1 MNGEH
6 KITSSHRDRTALI
19 YLRQSS
25 MAQVRDHTESTRS
38 QYGLAET
45 AAELGWARTLIEVID
60 TDLGISG
67 KWGVAREGFT
77 ELVTRMCRG
86 DVGAVF
92 GIEITRLA
100 RSNADVAR
108 LAEFA
113 RITGTLLIDPDG
125 VYDPADV
132 NDRVL
137 LGFKGTMGEMELHVM
152 AQRLQANKR
161 AAAERGELRTPLPV
175 GLVHDD
181 ADEVVIDPDAG
192 VQAAIRDVFAAF
204 AACGSAYAVVA
215 AFAGRRFPL
224 RAYGGAWAGQL
235 RWGKLTHARVLGIL
249 KNPGYAGAYV
259 FGRYASHRT
268 VDPSGTVHTAMAERP
283 RAEWPV
289 LIKDHHESYITWAD
303 YLANEARLAAN
314 HTAAG
319 ARPPRE
325 GTALCQ
331 GIITCGSCGKPV
343 MTNYHTDQR
352 PAYECSSR
360 RDRLTTPSCRS
371 VAAACVDAAVAGA
384 LLNALTP
391 GQVALALSAADEV
404 AGRYQRTSRAAELAV
419 ERARYEAD
427 RAERAF
433 CQVEPENRLVAR
445 SLEAR
450 WEARL
455 AALAEAGQ
463 ALEAAQDTLPPLPS
477 RDDLEKLTAD
487 LPALWNAPTTSARDR
502 KRLLRTLIAD
512 VTVLPEPDRSKVRI
526 GIRWHTGATDELT
539 ADRPVHPGTARRSP
553 AAAIELVQRLGP
565 ATSNDELVTRL
576 NAAGH
581 RTGHGRPFDID
592 AVQWIRH
599 AYKIPVPDPYG
610 PGEISVAEAAR
621 RLGCSTSVIYHWIH
635 TGQLTARRGSAG
647 RFCISWNAQ
656 AEAGCR
662 TRIAQSAHLGRAA
675 RPRTLPAPAFPAAD
689 GGEVSVTEAACQ
701 LGCSAGV
708 IYYWIET
715 GQLTARR
722 GAGNRLH
729 IPWDDQIQA
738 ECRSRVGQ
746 SGHLNP
752 AVRRTKPRRRR

>member
-1 MNGEH
+1 VNGEH

-25 MAQVRDHTESTRS
+25 MAQVREHTESTRS

-45 AAELGWARTLIEVID
+45 AAGLGWARTSIEVID

-86 DVGAVF
+86 DVGAIF

-175 GLVHDD
+175 GYVHDD
-181 ADEVVIDPDAG
+181 AGDVVIDPDAE

-204 AACGSAYAVVA
+204 AACGSAYGVVA

-235 RWGKLTHARVLGIL
+235 RWGRLTHARVLGIL
-249 KNPGYAGAYV
+249 KNPGYAGAYA

-289 LIKDHHESYITWAD
+289 LIKDHHEGHITWTE
-303 YLANEARLAAN
+303 YLASEARLAAN

-331 GIITCGSCGKPV
+331 GIIICGSCGKPM

-352 PAYECSSR
+352 PSYECSSR
-360 RDRLTTPSCRS
+360 RDRLTTSSCRT
-371 VAAACVDAAVAGA
+371 VVAACVDDAVAGA
-384 LLNALTP
+384 LLDALTP
-391 GQVALALSAADEV
+391 GQIVLALSAADEV
-404 AGRYQRTSRAAELAV
+404 SGRRQRVSRAAELAV

-455 AALAEAGQ
+455 AALAEAEQ
-463 ALEAAQDTLPPLPS
+463 ALESAQDVLPPLPG
-477 RDDLEKLTAD
+477 RAELEKLAAD
-487 LPALWNAPTTSARDR
+487 LPGLWNAPTTGARDR

-512 VTVLPEPDRSKVRI
+512 VTVLPEPDRSKARI
-526 GIRWHTGATDELT
+526 GIRWHTGVTDELT
-539 ADRPVHPGTARRSP
+539 VERPVHPGTARRTP
-553 AAAIELVQRLGP
+553 GGAIDLARRLGP

-581 RTGHGRPFDID
+581 LTGRGRPFDID

-599 AYKIPVPDPYG
+599 AYKIPVPDPYR

-621 RLGCSTSVIYHWIH
+621 RLGCSTGVIYHWIH

-647 RFCISWNAQ
+647 RFCIPWNAQ

-662 TRIAQSAHLGRAA
+662 SRIAQSAHLGRAA

-701 LGCSAGV
+701 LGCSTGV

-715 GQLTARR
+715 GQLSARR
-722 GAGNRLH
+722 GSGNRLH
-729 IPWDDQIQA
+729 IPWNDQIQA
-738 ECRSRVGQ
+738 QCRSRIGQ
-746 SGHLNP
+746 SGHLSP
-752 AVRRTKPRRRR
+752 AARRTKPRRRR

>member
-1 MNGEH
+1 VNGEH
-6 KITSSHRDRTALI
+6 KISSSHRERAALI

-25 MAQVRDHTESTRS
+25 MAQVREHTESTRS
-38 QYGLAET
+38 QYGLADK
-45 AAELGWARTLIEVID
+45 AAGLGWARSDIEVID

-77 ELVTRMCRG
+77 ELVARVCSG
-86 DVGAVF
+86 GVGAIF

-152 AQRLQANKR
+152 AQRLQASKR
-161 AAAERGELRTPLPV
+161 AAAGRGELRTPLPV
-175 GLVHDD
+175 GLVHDEAGD
-181 ADEVVIDPDAG
+181 VVTDPDAE
-192 VQAAIRDVFAAF
+192 VQAAVRDVHAAF
-204 AACGSAYAVVA
+204 AACGSAYGVVA

-235 RWGKLTHARVLGIL
+235 RWGRLTHARVLGIL

-259 FGRYASHRT
+259 FGRYASRRT
-268 VDPSGTVHTAMAERP
+268 VDPSGTVHTTITERP

-289 LIKDHHESYITWAD
+289 LIKDHHEGYITWAD
-303 YLANEARLAAN
+303 YLANEAKLAAN

-325 GTALCQ
+325 GIALCQ
-331 GIITCGSCGKPV
+331 GIIACGSCGKPM

-384 LLNALTP
+384 LLDALTP
-391 GQVALALSAADEV
+391 GQVALALSAAGEV
-404 AGRYQRTSRAAELAV
+404 TGRHQRVSRAAELAV
-419 ERARYEAD
+419 ERARYDAG

-433 CQVEPENRLVAR
+433 CAVEPENRLVAR

-450 WEARL
+450 WEAKL
-455 AALAEAGQ
+455 TALTEAEQ
-463 ALEAAQDTLPPLPS
+463 ALEAARDTLPPLPG
-477 RDDLEKLTAD
+477 RAELEKLAAD
-487 LPALWNAPTTSARDR
+487 LPALWNAPATSPKDR

-512 VTVLPEPDRSKVRI
+512 ITLLPEQRPDQVRI

-539 ADRPVHPGTARRSP
+539 ARRPAHPGTAKRSP
-553 AAAIELVQRLGP
+553 DAAVELITRLGP
-565 ATSNDELVTRL
+565 STSNDDLIRQL
-576 NAAGH
+576 DAAGLT
-581 RTGHGRPFDID
+581 TGHGRPFDVA

-599 AYKIPVPDPYG
+599 AHKIPVPDPYR
-610 PGEISVAEAAR
+610 PGEIPVAEAAR
-621 RLGCSTSVIYHWIH
+621 RLGCSTAVLYHWIH
-635 TGQLTARRGSAG
+635 TQQLTARRGLG
-647 RFCISWNAQ
+647 NRFCIPWNDQ
-656 AEAGCR
+656 IQAGCR
-662 TRIAQSAHLGRAA
+662 TRIAQSAHLDRTA
-675 RPRTLPAPAFPAAD
+675 RPRTLPAPPSPAAS
-689 GGEVSVTEAACQ
+689 GEISVTEAAYR
-701 LGCSAGV
+701 LGCSIGV

-715 GQLTARR
+715 AQLAVRR
-722 GAGNRLH
+722 GPGNRLN
-729 IPWDDQIQA
+729 IPWDNQTEA
-738 ECRSRVGQ
+738 SCRNRIEQ

-752 AVRRTKPRRRR
+752 AARRTKPRKRR